1 MGRLIM
7 NNCDDC
13 YKIICQNCQW
23 EAKPK
28 DILAIQAG
36 FLKECPVC
44 GWVPGDEVEN
54 EAEIII

>member
-1 MGRLIM
+1 MD
-7 NNCDDC
+7 NCDGC

-23 EAKPK
+23 EAKGK

-36 FLKECPVC
+36 FLKECPIC
-44 GWVPGDEVEN
+44 GWMPGDPDEN